1 MQLDQFALFSNPHQE
16 PSAIVGATFL
26 PKGTCADPHGRAKI
40 KRGTLMKVEAA
51 IAIIP
56 ARFGSTRFPGKLLTV
71 IEGKTLIELVYRR
84 VEQARFVGRILV
96 ATDDQRIADTIRR
109 FGGTAIMTRN
119 DHPSGTDRLAE
130 AAQDFDSDSLVVNVQ
145 GDEPMI
151 EPSDIDRAIT
161 AARLGDAEMVTLMTR
176 LDPAQA
182 DDPNRVKV
190 VTDRNGTALYF
201 SRSRIPSGGT
211 CFLHLGLYV
220 YRVAFLK
227 RFMKLERT
235 PLEIAE
241 RLEQLRALE
250 HGYRIRVVEVE
261 SESWGIDTPED
272 LERLR
277 KFVETGAIGGQT
289 SKFVL

>member
-1 MQLDQFALFSNPHQE
+1 
-16 PSAIVGATFL
+16 
-26 PKGTCADPHGRAKI
+26 
-40 KRGTLMKVEAA
+40 MKLNAA

-56 ARFGSTRFPGKLLTV
+56 ARFNSTRFPGKPV
-71 IEGKTLIELVYRR
+71 VQIDGKTLIEHVYRR
-84 VEQARFVGRILV
+84 VEQASLVSRIVV
-96 ATDDQRIADTIRR
+96 ATDDPRIADAVGR
-109 FGGTAIMTRN
+109 FGGTVMMTRN
-119 DHPSGTDRLAE
+119 DHQSGTDRLAE
-130 AAQDFDSDSLVVNVQ
+130 AAESLDPDTLIVNVQ

-151 EPSDIDRAIT
+151 EPGDIDQAIT
-161 AARLGDAEMVTLMTR
+161 AARLEDAEIVTLMTKM
-176 LDPAQA
+176 DAASA

-190 VTDRNGTALYF
+190 VTDRNGMALYF

-220 YRVAFLK
+220 YRGSFLRK
-227 RFMKLERT
+227 FAKLQRT

-272 LERLR
+272 LERFKELIN
-277 KFVETGAIGGQT
+277 G
-289 SKFVL
+289 